1 MKCQSARDCIV
12 LLNYGEL
19 PDELAGVLEQHLSGC
34 EDCREELEAFRG
46 FEERLA
52 TLPVVEPSPNLLAQS
67 RMRLDDALDMIPP
80 HGFLTQLRTN
90 FYRWVGNIQSAPA
103 LATLLL
109 GVGFL
114 TGNFT
119 HRYQVANAPKP
130 KTGNVVT
137 LTRPSD
143 GVIANVTG
151 IVQTPNSE
159 LVQVNYNK
167 IVPESMEGS
176 LDSPEI
182 RNLLMVATSA
192 AATPGVRMNSVSL
205 LTDECKA
212 GHSCQP
218 SPDGK
223 GIRHALMVSLRYDPD
238 AGVRMKAL
246 DGLQQYVGQ
255 DQHVRDAVLEAVMHD
270 PDAQVR
276 QTAIGVLEPVQSD
289 SSVRQVL
296 RTVATQDT
304 NPFIRTASYNA
315 LQSAGDIQ

>member
-19 PDELAGVLEQHLSGC
+19 PDELAGVLEQHLAGC

-46 FEERLA
+46 LEERLA
-52 TLPVVEPSPNLLAQS
+52 ALPVLEPSPNLLAQS

-90 FYRWVGNIQSAPA
+90 LFRWMGHVRSAPA

-114 TGNFT
+114 AGNFT
-119 HRYQVANAPKP
+119 YRYQVAHAPKP
-130 KTGNVVT
+130 KTPGVVT
-137 LTRPSD
+137 ITHPD

-159 LVQVNYNK
+159 LVQVNYNRV
-167 IVPESMEGS
+167 VPETMEGS

-182 RNLLMVATSA
+182 RNLLLVGTNA
-192 AATPGVRMNSVSL
+192 AATDGVRMNSVSL
-205 LTDECKA
+205 LTSECKA
-212 GHSCQP
+212 GHECQP
-218 SPDGK
+218 TADGK
-223 GIRHALMVSLRYDPD
+223 GIVHTLMVSLRYDDD
-238 AGVRMKAL
+238 AGVRMMAL
-246 DGLQQYVGQ
+246 EGLRRFVGQ
-255 DQHVRDAVLEAVMHD
+255 DQHVRDAVLEAVVHD
-270 PDAQVR
+270 SDPQVR
-276 QTAIGVLEPVQSD
+276 RAAIGLLAPVQSD

-296 RTVATQDT
+296 RTVATQDA
-304 NPFIRTASYNA
+304 NPYIRTASFNA
-315 LQSAGDIQ
+315 LQGAADIQ